1 MYHCNAIKPIFT
13 NLIVETGHHGTV
25 QLTNHDYL
33 LCMLEPGGGGWL
45 MCANPQGL
53 GQEVPSMSGPKA
65 AGGALGAQAQGGWG
79 AEVRGALSN
88 EGLQS
93 LKP

>member
-65 AGGALGAQAQGGWG
+65 AGGALGARHKVVGGLRC
-79 AEVRGALSN
+79 EVPCQTKGFRV
-88 EGLQS
+88 
-93 LKP
+93 